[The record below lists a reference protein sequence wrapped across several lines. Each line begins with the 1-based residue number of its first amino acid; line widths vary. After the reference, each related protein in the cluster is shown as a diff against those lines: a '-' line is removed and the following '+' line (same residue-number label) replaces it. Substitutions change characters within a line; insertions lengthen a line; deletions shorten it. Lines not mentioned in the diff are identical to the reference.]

1 MAFLKKDN
9 ENEKI
14 YIYFISKEKFNK
26 DDLKQRVKHSKDN
39 GATNVIFVLHG
50 STNLNPSDETEL
62 NIEFFK
68 EDDLLVNIT
77 QHELVPVHIP
87 VSAQEK
93 AELLKRYKVKEI

>member
-1 MAFLKKDN
+1 MEQTREEFEESKRDIEEVYRSMTMAFLKKDN

-50 STNLNPSDETEL
+50 STNL
-62 NIEFFK
+62 
-68 EDDLLVNIT
+68 VMR
-77 QHELVPVHIP
+77 V
-87 VSAQEK
+87 
-93 AELLKRYKVKEI
+93 